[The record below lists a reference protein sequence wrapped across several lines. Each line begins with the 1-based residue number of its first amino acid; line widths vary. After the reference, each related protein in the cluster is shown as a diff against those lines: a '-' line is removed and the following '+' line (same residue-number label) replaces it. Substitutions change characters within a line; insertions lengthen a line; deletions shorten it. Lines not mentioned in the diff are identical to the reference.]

1 MKYVFGGYVH
11 LCAGIISLITFP
23 LVYGSPSRFSLF
35 QGNPYSSS
43 ISRQG
48 NKNWCAFVVHKNVTC
63 AVLAASERVVEPQ
76 LSPCPPHQPDCTQR
90 VMYHTH
96 LRPMYKVGYKQVTE
110 LEWRCCPGYL
120 GHDCTELKDA
130 PPKPHVLEE
139 PNQNLPS
146 IHRSQQNVLR
156 PEVFSGAHPWLH
168 PGQSGQRGHPLTQTG
183 EFSSEGGVPGDRQ
196 QESHRVQALEEEVER
211 LSQTVLDLQAA
222 MTSANANL
230 RLDLQEDASKI
241 ILNMLGNL
249 RQPQDVKTGGTE
261 SILFPSDL
269 RVSPVADELQNQVT
283 QLSNTISTNTNS
295 IQDLHI
301 MIQNIDGQL
310 HQLTEAAS
318 PGQLQPLSTPS
329 TNECSCEAYVDARLS
344 ALRQEL
350 LEGMDIKIA
359 DLKNACDYKV
369 LSVQEQC
376 EEHETS
382 YLSLIELLD
391 SKEAEL
397 RKEIQDLRLLVPSET
412 SSGLDSTEVQKL
424 RDTQHLLTDAIR
436 HHNSTLAE
444 IKAQGYVLE
453 ARVSLAEKSA
463 EVHCLYLEE
472 KLRRERLKEVEEQN
486 IAFEEKINA
495 VQHHNS
501 SSQLLTALLDHG
513 QHLEVLEKRTKNLQD
528 EVGSLEQ
535 HIKSV
540 ENFVPDLNQSV
551 TQSYN
556 GSLLQRLEKLE
567 MVCGRNQEQVI
578 TMNGLLNGLDGRV
591 AGIEGV
597 CGRFEPMSD
606 SLKRIK
612 DGLNKH
618 VNGLWSYVRQL
629 NSTVNT
635 HTNDTNMFKANS
647 SHSSKERQDGI
658 ASTPQYTGV
667 HEGTKAVNV
676 PTEGDLPVPVLPVL
690 MSGEAGPPGTR
701 LSSQTP
707 KGSRTLVTG
716 QAGYPLI
723 PPAALSPDS
732 VSAQIPLKTVQ
743 MAAGEGRLMTHMSFS
758 AGLTLV
764 PFPGQIGIIR
774 FNNVLL
780 NDGGHYDPH
789 TGVFTVPMDGRYL
802 LSAVLTAQ
810 TGERVEAFLSVANR
824 NIQKL
829 YTAGVGGGFTEG
841 CVCGGSASLSLAL
854 NLKRGQRVGLVM
866 TAGKL
871 AISSSSEI
879 LSSFSGVLLY
889 PTVAKR

>member
-1 MKYVFGGYVH
+1 MNYAFGGYMH
-11 LCAGIISLITFP
+11 LCAGMISLITFP

-43 ISRQG
+43 SSRQG

-63 AVLAASERVVEPQ
+63 AVLAASEPVLEPQ

-96 LRPMYKVGYKQVTE
+96 MRPMYKVGYKQVTE
-110 LEWRCCPGYL
+110 LEWRCCPGYQ
-120 GHDCTELKDA
+120 GHDCTQLKDA
-130 PPKPHVLEE
+130 PPKPQVLEE
-139 PNQNLPS
+139 PHQNRPT
-146 IHRSQQNVLR
+146 IQRPQQSVLR
-156 PEVFSGAHPWLH
+156 PDVFSGAHPWLH
-168 PGQSGQRGHPLTQTG
+168 PGQSGQSGHPLTQTG
-183 EFSSEGGVPGDRQ
+183 EFISEGGVPGDRQ
-196 QESHRVQALEEEVER
+196 QESHRVQALEGEVER

-230 RLDLQEDASKI
+230 RLDIQEDASKI

-261 SILFPSDL
+261 SILFPSD
-269 RVSPVADELQNQVT
+269 SPVTDELQNQVT

-301 MIQNIDGQL
+301 MIQNMDGQL
-310 HQLTEAAS
+310 HRLTEATS

-329 TNECSCEAYVDARLS
+329 TNECSCQTYVDARLS

-382 YLSLIELLD
+382 YLSLMELFD

-412 SSGLDSTEVQKL
+412 SSRLDNTEVQKL

-436 HHNSTLAE
+436 QQNYTLAE

-453 ARVSLAEKSA
+453 TRVSLAEKSA
-463 EVHCLYLEE
+463 EVRCLYLEE
-472 KLRRERLKEVEEQN
+472 KLRKERLMEVEEQN
-486 IAFEEKINA
+486 IAFDEKINA
-495 VQHHNS
+495 VQHPNS
-501 SSQLLTALLDHG
+501 SSQLLTVLLDHG

-528 EVGSLEQ
+528 EMGSLEQ
-535 HIKSV
+535 HIESV
-540 ENFVPDLNQSV
+540 ENFVPGLNQSV
-551 TQSYN
+551 TQRYN

-578 TMNGLLNGLDGRV
+578 TMNVLLNGLDGRV
-591 AGIEGV
+591 VGIEGV

-618 VNGLWSYVRQL
+618 VNGLWTYVRQL
-629 NSTVNT
+629 NGTVNA
-635 HTNDTNMFKANS
+635 HTKDINMFKVNS
-647 SHSSKERQDGI
+647 SHSSKERPDGI

-667 HEGTKAVNV
+667 HEGTKAVSV
-676 PTEGDLPVPVLPVL
+676 PTEGHLPVPVLPVL
-690 MSGEAGPPGTR
+690 MSGEAGPPGTK

-707 KGSRTLVTG
+707 QGSRTTVTG
-716 QAGYPLI
+716 QTGGP
-723 PPAALSPDS
+723 
-732 VSAQIPLKTVQ
+732 AQIPLKTVQ
-743 MAAGEGRLMTHMSFS
+743 MAAGEGRLMAHVSFS

-774 FNNVLL
+774 FNHVLL

-789 TGVFTVPMDGRYL
+789 TGVFTAPMDGRYM

-810 TGERVEAFLSVANR
+810 TGERLEAFLSVANQ

-829 YTAGVGGGFTEG
+829 YTAGVGGGLTEG

-854 NLKRGQRVGLVM
+854 NLKRGQRAGLVM

-889 PTVAKR
+889 PTVAK

>member
-1 MKYVFGGYVH
+1 MKFVLGGYVH
-11 LCAGIISLITFP
+11 LCAGIISLITSQ
-23 LVYGSPSRFSLF
+23 LAYGSPSRFSLF

-43 ISRQG
+43 VSRQR

-63 AVLAASERVVEPQ
+63 SVLATTERVVEPQ
-76 LSPCPPHQPDCTQR
+76 LAPCPQHQPDCAHR

-96 LRPMYKVGYKQVTE
+96 LKPMYKVGYKQVTE
-110 LEWRCCPGYL
+110 LEWRCCPGYQ

-139 PNQNLPS
+139 PHQTLPS
-146 IHRSQQNVLR
+146 INRHQQSMLG
-156 PEVFSGAHPWLH
+156 PEVFSGAHPWSH
-168 PGQSGQRGHPLTQTG
+168 PGQSGQRGHPLMQTG
-183 EFSSEGGVPGDRQ
+183 EISSEGEVPGDR
-196 QESHRVQALEEEVER
+196 ESHRVQTLEEEVER

-241 ILNMLGNL
+241 IFNMLGNL
-249 RQPQDVKTGGTE
+249 RQPQDVKTGRTE
-261 SILFPSDL
+261 TILLPSDL
-269 RVSPVADELQNQVT
+269 RVSPVANELQNQIT

-295 IQDLHI
+295 IQDLHV

-310 HQLTEAAS
+310 HRLTEATS
-318 PGQLQPLSTPS
+318 PGQLQPSSTPS
-329 TNECSCEAYVDARLS
+329 TNECTCQTYVDARLS
-344 ALRQEL
+344 ALRKEL

-376 EEHETS
+376 EEQETS
-382 YLSLIELLD
+382 YLSLAELLD

-397 RKEIQDLRLLVPSET
+397 HKEIQDLRLLIPSEM
-412 SSGLDSTEVQKL
+412 SSGLDNTEVQKL
-424 RDTQHLLTDAIR
+424 RDMQHLLTDAIR
-436 HHNSTLAE
+436 LQNSTLAE
-444 IKAQGYVLE
+444 IEAQGQVME

-463 EVHCLYLEE
+463 EVQCLYLEE
-472 KLRRERLKEVEEQN
+472 KLRRERIKEVEEQN

-501 SSQLLTALLDHG
+501 SSQILTELLDHD
-513 QHLEVLEKRTKNLQD
+513 QRLEVLEKHTKSLQD
-528 EVGSLEQ
+528 EVGSLAQ
-535 HIKSV
+535 HIKIV

-551 TQSYN
+551 TPHSHN
-556 GSLLQRLEKLE
+556 GSLLQRVEKLE
-567 MVCGRNQEQVI
+567 MVCGRNQVQVTTI
-578 TMNGLLNGLDGRV
+578 NGLLNGLDGRM

-618 VNGLWSYVRQL
+618 VNGLWTCVRQL

-635 HTNDTNMFKANS
+635 HTRDINMFKVNS

-658 ASTPQYTGV
+658 ARTPQYTGV

-676 PTEGDLPVPVLPVL
+676 PTEGDLAIPVLPIM
-690 MSGEAGPPGTR
+690 MSGEAGPPGTK

-707 KGSRTLVTG
+707 QGTNGSWTPVTG
-716 QAGYPLI
+716 NAGVP
-723 PPAALSPDS
+723 
-732 VSAQIPLKTVQ
+732 
-743 MAAGEGRLMTHMSFS
+743 GEGRLITHVSFS
-758 AGLTLV
+758 TGLTLV

-780 NDGGHYDPH
+780 NDGGHYDPQ

-829 YTAGVGGGFTEG
+829 YTAGVGGGATEG
-841 CVCGGSASLSLAL
+841 CVCGGSAFISLAL
-854 NLKRGQRVGLVM
+854 NLKRGQRVGLEL